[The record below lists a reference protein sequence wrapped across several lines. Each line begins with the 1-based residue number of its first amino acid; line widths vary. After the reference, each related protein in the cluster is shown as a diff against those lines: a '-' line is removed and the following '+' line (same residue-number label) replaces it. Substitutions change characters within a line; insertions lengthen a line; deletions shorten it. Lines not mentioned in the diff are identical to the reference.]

1 MKNKSILLIT
11 LFTTVILILLLGCD
25 EKVKMELSEDVY
37 SNEQMTT
44 RLSENPKWDYPVKP
58 GTEKWKSLKTHSEKV
73 LLCQIPDSV
82 LKKCSTQTLLSL
94 CLNYPLNFDFYA
106 YSSLKEGV
114 VKVSKEFNGLI
125 ELFNRDDNFYVLLK
139 YINLALIQ
147 NDINSK
153 IYTEEKGEVIYQY
166 SLIECLLSFDECL
179 NNSTKEELLLLKEE
193 MAKILNYKISN
204 PELFSVHSKG
214 ASLLLIANSLKKITP
229 ELNSL
234 KKRKFL

>member
-1 MKNKSILLIT
+1 MFNTNTIK
-11 LFTTVILILLLGCD
+11 F
-25 EKVKMELSEDVY
+25 MFELS
-37 SNEQMTT
+37 
-44 RLSENPKWDYPVKP
+44 
-58 GTEKWKSLKTHSEKV
+58 
-73 LLCQIPDSV
+73 
-82 LKKCSTQTLLSL
+82 TQ
-94 CLNYPLNFDFYA
+94 FFYA

-153 IYTEEKGEVIYQY
+153 IYTEEKGEFIYQY
-166 SLIECLLSFDECL
+166 SLIECLWSFDECL

-229 ELNSL
+229 EL
-234 KKRKFL
+234 KFSEETEVFINTGILNNYDVYTELLSHL